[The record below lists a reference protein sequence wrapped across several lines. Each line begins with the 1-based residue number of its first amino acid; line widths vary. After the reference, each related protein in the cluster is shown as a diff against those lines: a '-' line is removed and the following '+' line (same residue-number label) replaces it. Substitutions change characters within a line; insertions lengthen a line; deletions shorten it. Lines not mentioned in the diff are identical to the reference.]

1 MSAQIKKASNGNKYS
16 GVDSTAWV
24 VKGTD
29 GKPVKGKD
37 GKIGAYKGLADADLA
52 ARAHTLATGEY
63 AQAVRA

>member
-1 MSAQIKKASNGNKYS
+1 MAHANGKTNGNRYS
-16 GVDSTAWV
+16 GVDALPWV

-37 GKIGAYKGLADADLA
+37 GKIGVYKGLADADLA
-52 ARAHTLATGEY
+52 ARAYTLATGEY

>member
-1 MSAQIKKASNGNKYS
+1 MAHANSKTNGNRYS
-16 GVDSTAWV
+16 GVDATAWV
-24 VKGTD
+24 VKDTS

-37 GKIGAYKGLADADLA
+37 GKIGAYKGHADADLA